1 MSLTSNSAAPGVVCL
16 EQPRV
21 KDTELVISWSYNY
34 TGRLNITDTVVEYR
48 NESSEAFT
56 SLPYFI
62 SGSASGSSASDIT
75 NVDSSVSLFLLVAGL
90 NYFFRVTASNEKGS
104 TTIACPSI
112 LLTTGNNIISI
123 HGGSGVVYV
132 SLIY

>member
-16 EQPRV
+16 KQPRV
-21 KDTELVISWSYNY
+21 EDTELVISWSYNY
-34 TGRLNITDTVVEYR
+34 TGGLNITDTVVKYR
-48 NESSEAFT
+48 NESSEEFT

-62 SGSASGSSASDIT
+62 SGSASGSSASEIA
-75 NVDSSVSLFLLVAGL
+75 NVDSSVSLPLPVAGL
-90 NYFFRVTASNEKGS
+90 NYFFRVTASNKEGS

-112 LLTTGNNIISI
+112 LLTTGNNYTLRFWCCI
-123 HGGSGVVYV
+123 